1 MTQEQRALQLVE
13 LIYAGAVD
21 PPCWQLFAERLSDV
35 YGGAAVGLSLQLPG
49 GLALEYYQVGL
60 AAELTEIAEKHVAE
74 GLPWGPLDDE
84 QFKGRFALASESF
97 PDEELPQTAFY
108 REVMQ
113 PQGLAPEAPIVH
125 VIFNEP
131 DRPISGISIWRREGG
146 RPFTSEDLALGNLLA
161 PHLVRA
167 FEIHRRFGELRNERG
182 ALTEV
187 IDRLPVGVVLLDA
200 LRRPVI
206 VNRFAEQIAARC
218 DGFTLGDAGPHATD
232 ARENRILLRH
242 LSQAIGIG
250 ASLGRG
256 PSRVMSVSRPSG
268 WRAYPVIIAPLL
280 APSTGRS
287 GGDAVAAIFI
297 GDPEASQITTV
308 DFFQTLYALTH
319 AEAELVAL
327 LARGRTLEEA
337 ALERGVTLNTVRS
350 QLKQVFAKTDTHRQG
365 QLMRLALTGVAGIH
379 DGSLTP
385 DS

>member
-187 IDRLPVGVVLLDA
+187 IDRLPVGVVLIDA

-287 GGDAVAAIFI
+287 GGDAVAAVFI

>member
-187 IDRLPVGVVLLDA
+187 IDRLPVGVVLIDA